1 MKLSRYQR
9 DLAERIVRSF
19 LGGLLA
25 AATLS
30 LQGGQIDS
38 AQAFAMAALCGG
50 VSAVLG
56 LLSKNLGSPD
66 SAGTVD

>member
-1 MKLSRYQR
+1 MKLTRYQR

-30 LQGGQIDS
+30 LQSGNIDS
-38 AQAFAMAALCGG
+38 AQAFAMAAICGG

-66 SAGTVD
+66 SAGTLD

>member
-1 MKLSRYQR
+1 MKLSKYQR
-9 DLAERIVRSF
+9 DLTERIVRSF

-30 LQGGQIDS
+30 LQSGNIDS
-38 AQAFAMAALCGG
+38 AEAFAMAAVCGG

>member
-1 MKLSRYQR
+1 MKLTRYQR
-9 DLAERIVRSF
+9 DLTERIVRSF

-30 LQGGQIDS
+30 LQSGNIDS
-38 AQAFAMAALCGG
+38 AEAFAMAAICGG

>member
-1 MKLSRYQR
+1 MKLTRYQR

-30 LQGGQIDS
+30 LQSGNIDS
-38 AQAFAMAALCGG
+38 AQAFAMAAICGG

>member
-1 MKLSRYQR
+1 MKFTRYQR
-9 DLAERIVRSF
+9 DLTERIVRSF

-30 LQGGQIDS
+30 LQSGKIDS
-38 AQAFAMAALCGG
+38 AQAFAMAAICGG

-56 LLSKNLGSPD
+56 LLSKNFGSPD

>member
-1 MKLSRYQR
+1 MKLTRYQR
-9 DLAERIVRSF
+9 DLTERVVRSF

-30 LQGGQIDS
+30 LQSGKIDS
-38 AQAFAMAALCGG
+38 AEAFAMAALCGG

-66 SAGTVD
+66 SAGTAD

>member
-1 MKLSRYQR
+1 MKLTKYQR
-9 DLAERIVRSF
+9 DLTERIVRSF

-30 LQGGQIDS
+30 LQSGNIDS
-38 AQAFAMAALCGG
+38 AEAFAMAAICGG

>member
-1 MKLSRYQR
+1 MKLTQYQR
-9 DLAERIVRSF
+9 DLTERIVRSF

-30 LQGGQIDS
+30 LQSGNIDS
-38 AQAFAMAALCGG
+38 AEAFAMAAVCGG

>member
-1 MKLSRYQR
+1 MKFTKYQR
-9 DLAERIVRSF
+9 DLAERVARSF
-19 LGGLLA
+19 VGGLLA

-30 LQGGQIDS
+30 IQSGQIDS
-38 AQAFAMAALCGG
+38 AQAFAMAAICGG
-50 VSAVLG
+50 ISAVLG

>member
-1 MKLSRYQR
+1 MKLTKYQR
-9 DLAERIVRSF
+9 DLTERIVRSF

-30 LQGGQIDS
+30 LQSGNIDS
-38 AQAFAMAALCGG
+38 AEAFAMAAVCGG